1 MARLAKDPRFLYPN
15 TDEGRQAALAEYKR
29 MIDAQLVRSRQ
40 VIGMSPKA
48 PIEVKR
54 VPEFK
59 EKTAPGAYYD
69 MPALDGSRPGVF
81 YANLRNMNDLPKFG
95 MRTLSIHEGV
105 PGHHFQIALA
115 QEQQGGPTFRKVLPF
130 TGLHGRLGTVCEWL
144 GSELGVY
151 QNDPFSDLGRLQA
164 EMFRAVRLVVTPA
177 STASAGR
184 ASRPSPTWSA
194 TPASQR
200 PRSPPRSSA
209 TSSTRPGLR
218 LQGRHARDSRGP
230 RAGREGARREVERR
244 GREGLP

>member
-1 MARLAKDPRFLYPN
+1 
-15 TDEGRQAALAEYKR
+15 

-130 TGLHGRLGTVCEWL
+130 TAYMEGWALYAEWL

-164 EMFRAVRLVVTPA
+164 EMFRAVRLVVDTGIH
-177 STASAGR
+177 SKRWTARAGHRLHGRPHRHPRGRGHRRDR
-184 ASRPSPTWSA
+184 ALHRRP
-194 TPASQR
+194 
-200 PRSPPRSSA
+200 
-209 TSSTRPGLR
+209 RPGLR

-230 RAGREGARREVERR
+230 RAGPRRRSARSGTPRPRR
-244 GREGLP
+244 PSMTSC

>member
-1 MARLAKDPRFLYPN
+1 
-15 TDEGRQAALAEYKR
+15 
-29 MIDAQLVRSRQ
+29 
-40 VIGMSPKA
+40 MSPKA

-130 TGLHGRLGTVCEWL
+130 TAYMEGWALYAEWL

-151 QNDPFSDLGRLQA
+151 QNDPFGDLGRLQA
-164 EMFRAVRLVVTPA
+164 EMFRAVRLVVDTGIHSKRWTREQAIAYMVGNTGIPEA
-177 STASAGR
+177 EGHRRDR
-184 ASRPSPTWSA
+184 ALHRRP
-194 TPASQR
+194 
-200 PRSPPRSSA
+200 
-209 TSSTRPGLR
+209 RPGLR